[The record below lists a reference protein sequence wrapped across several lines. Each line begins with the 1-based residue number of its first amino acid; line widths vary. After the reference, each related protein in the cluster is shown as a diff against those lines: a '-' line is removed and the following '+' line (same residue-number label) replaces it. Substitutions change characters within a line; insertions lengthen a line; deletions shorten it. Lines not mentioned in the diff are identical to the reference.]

1 MYGRK
6 NFFLSPRKQIY
17 EARAVLDIASGLFD
31 PHSLPSVHAY
41 LSALSTDLGLP
52 PRTLL
57 YDNRNLQFDRGVES
71 VVRAFDTDRERDHEI
86 GRNYTQPRV
95 PRGHCYVNKDRRP
108 DRVEIEGLGKELKDI
123 AIIRFPAT
131 QMLNEMID
139 QYNRVRDP
147 EN

>member
-1 MYGRK
+1 M
-6 NFFLSPRKQIY
+6 
-17 EARAVLDIASGLFD
+17 
-31 PHSLPSVHAY
+31 
-41 LSALSTDLGLP
+41 
-52 PRTLL
+52 
-57 YDNRNLQFDRGVES
+57 
-71 VVRAFDTDRERDHEI
+71 VRAFDTDRERDHEI